1 MVGVLAFHG
10 TIIHC
15 TTPTETKVLKDT
27 LLVVTPDGRISY
39 IKHGIPE
46 SDVQDALS
54 QLQLPELPILRV
66 LSQTEI
72 LIPGFVDTHNHAPQW
87 AQRGLGGG
95 MHILDWLEQITFP
108 NEAKFEDPEHARKI
122 YSSCVDGFIKQGVT
136 TCSYYGSL
144 HGEATKVLAD
154 ICLAKGQR
162 ALIGKCNMDRNAP
175 DYYRDKNAAE
185 SMAVTKDVIDHVHS
199 LDPSGALIKPIL
211 TPRFAICCD
220 DELLANLG
228 SLATQNPDLPI
239 QTHFNEAQQ
248 EIDATLSLF
257 PNFKNEA
264 DLYDYYGLLTNRS
277 ILAHCTIMTDYEIDK
292 LRHADSG
299 VAHCPIANTTV
310 GGGFMAA
317 PIGKFLEKGI
327 KVGLGTDSGG
337 GFSSSIL
344 DAIRQATIVS
354 NARHLMTGEPALSVW
369 QCFYLATLGG
379 ARVCSLD
386 DKIGN
391 FQVGK
396 DFDALVI
403 QAHSDGVMT
412 MIQEQDNVE
421 TIFEKFLISGDD
433 RNIAEVY
440 VKGRQLKGAVSSPL

>member
-15 TTPTETKVLKDT
+15 TARTETEILKNT
-27 LLVVTPDGRISY
+27 LLVVTPDGRISHV
-39 IKHGIPE
+39 KHGVPE
-46 SDVQDALS
+46 SDVQNTLS
-54 QLQLPELPILRV
+54 GLQLLEPPVLRV
-66 LSQTEI
+66 LSQTEF
-72 LIPGFVDTHNHAPQW
+72 LSPGFVDTHNHAPQW

-95 MHILDWLEQITFP
+95 LHILDWLEQITFP
-108 NEAKFEDPEHARKI
+108 NEARFKDPEHARKV

-144 HGEATKVLAD
+144 HGEATKILAD
-154 ICLAKGQR
+154 ICFAKGQR

-175 DYYRDKNAAE
+175 DYYRDEDAAE
-185 SMAVTKDVIDHVHS
+185 SMAVTKDVIGHVRA
-199 LDPSGALIKPIL
+199 LDASGALIKPIL

-220 DELLANLG
+220 DELLENLG
-228 SLATQNPDLPI
+228 CLATQNPDLPI
-239 QTHFNEAQQ
+239 HTHFNEAQQ

-264 DLYDYYGLLTNRS
+264 DLYDHYGLLTDRS

-344 DAIRQATIVS
+344 DTIRQAVIVS

-369 QCFYLATLGG
+369 QCFFLATLGG
-379 ARVCSLD
+379 ARVCSLE

-403 QAHSDGVMT
+403 QAETDGVMT
-412 MIQEQDNVE
+412 MLQEQDTVE
-421 TIFEKFLISGDD
+421 TMFEKFLISGDD

-440 VKGRQLKGAVSSPL
+440 VKGRQLKGMSSSLL